1 MITGLYV
8 SPAHMSSISIRP
20 APRPSS
26 SAGSD
31 PRAAETLR
39 FYQSLT
45 SGPPLP
51 FVVVDGDG
59 RCVHANPRFAA
70 LVNRPVPALLD
81 VAWIGLLLE
90 ADALSLREALLCA
103 RRAGQGFD
111 RAVELK
117 PQDQSRRW
125 VHLYVEATTGQ
136 IGECLFVIAAIDVT
150 REHSAHLRM
159 TSIIEAID
167 DPVFMICE
175 AGLIRGMSPAAER
188 LIGIDRQEAIGTAA
202 HLVLDLIDE
211 DDEPMDVAGLLP
223 QERFSSSSFRC
234 SWSARGRI
242 AVEVLWR
249 RFGAVDASSP
259 CGVLTVR
266 DIEVKSRAIR
276 QVTWEA
282 EHDSLTG
289 LKNRRVFDRELR
301 RAHGVF
307 AADGR
312 NSTLIVLDLDGF
324 KQVNDGGGHRA
335 GDEMLCKVADVLTH
349 TVRSSDLVARIGG
362 DEFAILLHGCS
373 EDRAVQVA
381 ETIRTGVLGL
391 AVAASDGTALK
402 IGVSQGI
409 SSFAAADDFPD
420 CPLKRADAASYQ
432 VKRDGKNGVRV
443 AAKQSREQLAANAR
457 GSLQQDPHS
466 DCAGCAGFGEF
477 GGRCQTAWID
487 GVADRPCETAAERA
501 ILAAATAH
509 IRVREE
515 QPTADTPQR

>member
-1 MITGLYV
+1 MITGLHV
-8 SPAHMSSISIRP
+8 SRPSMSSLRP
-20 APRPSS
+20 APRLPTSP
-26 SAGSD
+26 GSD
-31 PRAAETLR
+31 PFAADTLR

-51 FVVVDGDG
+51 FVVIDGDG
-59 RCVHANPRFAA
+59 RCVYANPRFAS
-70 LVNRPVPALLD
+70 LVNRPVPSLLG

-90 ADALSLREALLCA
+90 ADALSLHEALLSA

-117 PQDQSRRW
+117 PQEQTRRW
-125 VHLYVEATTGQ
+125 LHLYVEATTGQ

-150 REHSAHLRM
+150 REHSARLRM
-159 TSIIEAID
+159 GAIIEAID

-188 LIGIDRQEAIGTAA
+188 LISIERHEALGTAA
-202 HLVLDLIDE
+202 HLVLNLTDE
-211 DDEPMDVAGLLP
+211 DDEPVDVGSLLP
-223 QERFSSSSFRC
+223 HERFSSASFSC
-234 SWSARGRI
+234 EWRGRGKI
-242 AVEVLWR
+242 AVELLWR
-249 RFGAVDASSP
+249 RFGSVDASSP

-289 LKNRRVFDRELR
+289 LMNRRVFDRELR
-301 RAHGVF
+301 RAHGSFV
-307 AADGR
+307 AEGR
-312 NSTLIVLDLDGF
+312 NTTLIVLDLDGF
-324 KQVNDGGGHRA
+324 KQVNDQGGHRA
-335 GDEMLCKVADVLTH
+335 GDEMLRLVASVLLH
-349 TVRSSDLVARIGG
+349 AVRSSDLVARIGG
-362 DEFAILLHGCS
+362 DEFAILMHGCS
-373 EDRAVQVA
+373 EERAAQVA
-381 ETIRTGVLGL
+381 ETIRQGVLAL
-391 AVAASDGTALK
+391 TVAASDGAALR

-409 SSFAAADDFPD
+409 SSFAASDDFPD

-443 AAKQSREQLAANAR
+443 AAKQLREQLAADAR
-457 GSLQQDPHS
+457 GSLQQDPQAY
-466 DCAGCAGFGEF
+466 CAGCAGFDEF

-501 ILAAATAH
+501 IVAAATTQVL
-509 IRVREE
+509 VRQA
-515 QPTADTPQR
+515 QPTADVSRR